1 MGNSYSLDAVVKII
15 AYGVPALLILLDFFA
30 AVGGYTIEAV
40 SGNVGMKNFG
50 IGLIVIGVLIYLL
63 EIAIAVYIEY
73 S

>member
-15 AYGVPALLILLDFFA
+15 AYGVPALLILLGFFA